1 VLLELTGW
9 ETQTGRCMC
18 MRAGVDETMAKKK
31 TPAKGGKAAPKGKGG
46 GKKHAARK
54 PKRSF
59 LRRTAY
65 WLVVLCLWVGIAGA
79 GAGAYIIM
87 SVSDADLYKL
97 PEKERGI
104 IVLAENGEVVASRGA
119 FQGDRVLLDELPIYL
134 SQAVIAIEDRR
145 FHDHFG
151 IDIYGL
157 GRAIVTN
164 LQAGRVVQGGSTI
177 SQQLAKNLFLKPD
190 RTFERKMQ
198 EAVLALWLE
207 YTYSKDEILQL
218 YLNRVYFGGGAYGV
232 ESAAERFFDKS
243 ARSVTL
249 AEAAVLAGVLKAP
262 SNYAPTRSRKKAEQ
276 RAYLV
281 LNAMV
286 EAGFITAREG
296 QLAVDNPASVAKS
309 PYVPAR
315 QYIVD
320 WIAELVPEFAGAQKG
335 NVIVE
340 TTINLADQEEAERV
354 VRAQLKAHGKN
365 KRVSQAAVVLMTPTG
380 GIRAMIG
387 GASYARSQYNRAVKA
402 RRQPGSAFKPFV
414 YLTALEHGLSPDTVR
429 TDAPFRLGNW
439 RPKNYRNKYYG
450 DVTLRQGLAGSLNSV
465 AARLIVEVGP
475 DEVIKRARRLGIR
488 SPLRNN
494 ASIALGT
501 SEVGLIELA
510 GAYAAFANGG
520 LGVLPHIITRITTME
535 GKVIYQR
542 DGSGVGQVVTERNVH
557 AMNDML
563 SAVITG
569 GTGKAAA
576 LNGHPAAGKSGTSQ
590 DFRDAWFVGYTASR
604 VAAVWV
610 GNDDGKSTRDVTG
623 GSLPAA
629 IWHDVM
635 TSAHARL
642 QPAALPG
649 RRDGGEPQNIV
660 DLLKDL
666 SVAAWNDLLGRDTTD
681 AAPRGD
687 DRDIGSVI
695 DEITN
700 NPR

>member
-1 VLLELTGW
+1 
-9 ETQTGRCMC
+9 
-18 MRAGVDETMAKKK
+18 MAKKK
-31 TPAKGGKAAPKGKGG
+31 KPAKGGKAAPKGKGG
-46 GKKHAARK
+46 AKKRAARK

-119 FQGDRVLLDELPIYL
+119 FQGDRVLLDELPVYL
-134 SQAVIAIEDRR
+134 PQAVIAIEDRR
-145 FHDHFG
+145 FYDHFG
-151 IDIYGL
+151 IDIYGM
-157 GRAIVTN
+157 GRAVLTN
-164 LQAGRVVQGGSTI
+164 LKAGRVVQGGSTI

-190 RTFERKMQ
+190 RTLQRKMQ

-207 YTYSKDEILQL
+207 YQYSKDEILQL

-249 AEAAVLAGVLKAP
+249 SEAAVLAGVLKAP
-262 SNYAPTRSRKKAEQ
+262 SRYAPTASRKKAEQ

-286 EAGFITAREG
+286 ESDFITYREG
-296 QLAVDNPASVAKS
+296 QLAVDNPAAVAQS
-309 PYVPAR
+309 AYVPAR
-315 QYIVD
+315 QYIID

-335 NVIVE
+335 NVVVE

-354 VRAQLKAHGKN
+354 VLAQLKAHGKN

-387 GASYARSQYNRAVKA
+387 GASYARSQFNRAVKA

-414 YLTALEHGLSPDTVR
+414 YLTALEQGLSPDSVR
-429 TDAPFRLGNW
+429 TDAPLRIGNW
-439 RPKNYRNKYYG
+439 KPRNYADKYFG
-450 DVTLRQGLAGSLNSV
+450 DVTLRQSLAKSLNSV
-465 AARLIVEVGP
+465 AARLTVEVGP
-475 DEVIKRARRLGIR
+475 QQVIKRARRLGIR
-488 SPLRNN
+488 SPLRSN

-520 LGVLPHIITRITTME
+520 TGVLPHIITRITTME
-535 GKVIYQR
+535 GEVIYQR
-542 DGSGVGQVVTERNVH
+542 DGSGVGQVVTPQNVY

-569 GTGKAAA
+569 GTGRAAA

-590 DFRDAWFVGYTASR
+590 GFRDAWFVGYTGSR

-610 GNDDGKSTRDVTG
+610 GNDDGKPTKGVTG
-623 GSLPAA
+623 GALPAA

-635 TSAHARL
+635 ASAHDHL
-642 QPAALPG
+642 QPVALPG
-649 RRDGGEPQNIV
+649 RRGGSEPQNIV
-660 DLLKDL
+660 ELIKDL
-666 SVAAWNDLLGRDTTD
+666 SVAAWNDLVGREGTEPP
-681 AAPRGD
+681 AGSD

-695 DEITN
+695 EEITG
-700 NPR
+700 NPK

>member
-1 VLLELTGW
+1 
-9 ETQTGRCMC
+9 
-18 MRAGVDETMAKKK
+18 MAKKK
-31 TPAKGGKAAPKGKGG
+31 TPAKGGKSAPKGKGG
-46 GKKHAARK
+46 AKKRAARK

-59 LRRTAY
+59 LRRSAY

-119 FQGDRVLLDELPIYL
+119 FQGDRVLLDELPVYL
-134 SQAVIAIEDRR
+134 PQAVIAIEDRR
-145 FHDHFG
+145 FYEHFG
-151 IDIYGL
+151 IDVYGM
-157 GRAIVTN
+157 GRAVVTN
-164 LQAGRVVQGGSTI
+164 LKAGRVVQGGSTI

-190 RTFERKMQ
+190 RTLQRKLQ

-249 AEAAVLAGVLKAP
+249 SEAAVLAGVLKAP
-262 SNYAPTRSRKKAEQ
+262 SRYAPTNSRKKAER

-286 EAGFITAREG
+286 EAGFITYREG
-296 QLAVDNPASVAKS
+296 QLAVDNPAAVAKS
-309 PYVPAR
+309 AYVPAR

-335 NVIVE
+335 NVVVE

-354 VRAQLKAHGKN
+354 VLAQLKAHGKK

-387 GASYARSQYNRAVKA
+387 GASYARSQFNRAVKA

-414 YLTALEHGLSPDTVR
+414 YLTALEQGLSPDSVR
-429 TDAPFRLGNW
+429 TDAPLRIGNW
-439 RPKNYRNKYYG
+439 KPRNYGDKYYG
-450 DVTLRQGLAGSLNSV
+450 DVTLRQSLAKSLNSV
-465 AARLIVEVGP
+465 AARLTVEVGP
-475 DEVIKRARRLGIR
+475 EQVIKRARRLGIR
-488 SPLRNN
+488 SPLRSN

-520 LGVLPHIITRITTME
+520 MGVLPHIITRITTME

-542 DGSGVGQVVTERNVH
+542 DGSGVGQVVTPQNVY

-563 SAVITG
+563 SAVIAG
-569 GTGKAAA
+569 GTGRAATLA
-576 LNGHPAAGKSGTSQ
+576 GHPAAGKTGTSQ
-590 DFRDAWFVGYTASR
+590 DFRDAWFVGYTGSR

-610 GNDDGKSTRDVTG
+610 GNDNGKPTKGVSG
-623 GSLPAA
+623 GALPAA

-642 QPAALPG
+642 QPVGLPG
-649 RRDGGEPQNIV
+649 RRGGSEPRNIV
-660 DLLKDL
+660 DLLKNL
-666 SVAAWNDLLGRDTTD
+666 SVAAWNDLVGRESTD
-681 AAPRGD
+681 PPVGGG

-695 DEITN
+695 EEITG
-700 NPR
+700 NPK

>member
-1 VLLELTGW
+1 
-9 ETQTGRCMC
+9 
-18 MRAGVDETMAKKK
+18 MAKKK

-46 GKKHAARK
+46 AKKRAAKK

-119 FQGDRVLLDELPIYL
+119 FQGDRVLLDELPVYL
-134 SQAVIAIEDRR
+134 PQAVIAIEDRR
-145 FHDHFG
+145 FYDHFG
-151 IDIYGL
+151 IDVYGL

-164 LQAGRVVQGGSTI
+164 VKAGRVVQGGSTI

-190 RTFERKMQ
+190 RTLQRKMQ

-207 YTYSKDEILQL
+207 YQYSKDEILQL

-249 AEAAVLAGVLKAP
+249 SEAAVLAGVLKAP
-262 SNYAPTRSRKKAEQ
+262 SRYAPTNSRKKAEK

-286 EAGFITAREG
+286 ESGFITYREG
-296 QLAVDNPASVAKS
+296 QLAVDNPAAVARS
-309 PYVPAR
+309 AYVPAR

-335 NVIVE
+335 NVVVE

-354 VRAQLKAHGKN
+354 VLAQLKAHGKN

-387 GASYARSQYNRAVKA
+387 GTSYARSQFNRAVKA

-414 YLTALEHGLSPDTVR
+414 YLTALEQGLSPDTVR
-429 TDAPFRLGNW
+429 TDAPLRIGNW
-439 RPKNYRNKYYG
+439 RPRNYGDKYYG
-450 DVTLRQGLAGSLNSV
+450 DVTLRQSLAKSLNSV
-465 AARLIVEVGP
+465 AARLTVEVGP
-475 DEVIKRARRLGIR
+475 QQVIKRARRLGIR
-488 SPLRNN
+488 SPLRSN

-520 LGVLPHIITRITTME
+520 MGVLPHIITRITTME
-535 GKVIYQR
+535 GEVIYQR
-542 DGSGVGQVVTERNVH
+542 DGSGVGQVVTPQNVY

-569 GTGKAAA
+569 GTGRAAA
-576 LNGHPAAGKSGTSQ
+576 LAGHPAAGKSGTSQ
-590 DFRDAWFVGYTASR
+590 DFRDAWFVGYTGSR

-610 GNDDGKSTRDVTG
+610 GNDNGKPTKGVSG

-642 QPAALPG
+642 QPVALPG
-649 RRDGGEPQNIV
+649 RRGGSEPQNIV
-660 DLLKDL
+660 DLLKNL
-666 SVAAWNDLLGRDTTD
+666 SVAAWNDLVGRDGTD
-681 AAPRGD
+681 AQAGND

-695 DEITN
+695 EEITD
-700 NPR
+700 NPK